1 MDPTT
6 AVSKRD
12 CVILWKT
19 ESITCICHHVGADQ
33 IEITITTGGIQL
45 HHEVFRDDTA
55 ASQFAIEQMHAH
67 RAGTLAARLSNTTT
81 DQRSNP
87 DRRTPTRGGR
97 RATDIARPSFDSQR
111 LRRESAGR

>member
-1 MDPTT
+1 MDPTE
-6 AVSKRD
+6 AVFKRD

-19 ESITCICHHVGADQ
+19 ESITCIRRHVGADH
-33 IEITITTGGIQL
+33 IEITITTGVIQL
-45 HHEVFRDDTA
+45 HHEVFSNDAA

-67 RAGTLAARLSNTTT
+67 EAGTLAARLSNTTT

-97 RATDIARPSFDSQR
+97 RATDIARPSFDSQK
-111 LRRESAGR
+111 LRESAGG